1 VIELERDIRDRR
13 KEIKEDK
20 DKLKEAEERLV
31 SLKAESQLLE
41 ENIETLK

>member
-20 DKLKEAEERLV
+20 DKLKEAEEKFV